1 MREPESGD
9 TTMHYMLIF
18 NETAENFALR
28 DVPAEANAYWGAWS
42 AYVGALNGSGLVV
55 SGNGLQAPHTA
66 TTVRVR
72 DGVRQVQDGPFADT
86 KEQLGGYFIID
97 APDLDTALD
106 WAARSPS
113 ASYAAV
119 EVRPVLPPMP
129 A

>member
-1 MREPESGD
+1 
-9 TTMHYMLIF
+9 MHYMLIF
-18 NETAENFALR
+18 NETPENFAMR
-28 DVPAEANAYWGAWS
+28 ETSSEANAYWGAWN
-42 AYVGALNGSGLVV
+42 AYVGAIRNSGLMV

-72 DGVRQVQDGPFADT
+72 NGVRQVQDGPFADT

-97 APDLDTALD
+97 APDLDSALD
-106 WAARSPS
+106 WAARSP
-113 ASYAAV
+113 AAAYAAV